1 MIVSLNVSTDYF
13 LICRSDTLL
22 CAIPLT
28 QVVETMRPL
37 PVKQVADMPA
47 FVLGISII
55 RGEGVP
61 VLDTALLVSPR
72 SGTQLARYVTIKIK
86 ARTACLAVD
95 EVIGIR
101 TVSPMLRAD
110 VPPLL
115 HPSNSEILAEIG
127 TLDAEL
133 LVVLQ
138 SARLISDELWCA
150 INNAREAPGYD
161 HPS

>member
-1 MIVSLNVSTDYF
+1 MSRDDAGDHF
-13 LICRSDTLL
+13 LICRSDTQLY
-22 CAIPLT
+22 AIPLA
-28 QVVETMRPL
+28 QVIETMRPL
-37 PVKQVADMPA
+37 PIKRVADTPA

-55 RGEGVP
+55 RGKGVP
-61 VLDTALLVSPR
+61 VLDTSLLVDS
-72 SGTQLARYVTIKIK
+72 SAGTRPTRYVTIKIE

-101 TVSPMLRAD
+101 QVSPTLRAD

-115 HPSNSEILAEIG
+115 HPSNSEIVAAIG

-138 SARLISDELWCA
+138 SAHLISDELWHA
-150 INNAREAPGYD
+150 INHSAETAAHDDPA
-161 HPS
+161 

>member
-1 MIVSLNVSTDYF
+1 MMSLSVGIDYF
-13 LICRSDTLL
+13 LICRSDSLL
-22 CAIPLT
+22 YAIPLA
-28 QVVETMRPL
+28 QVIETMRPL

-47 FVLGISII
+47 FVLGISIV

-61 VLDTALLVSPR
+61 VLDTALLVSA
-72 SGTQLARYVTIKIK
+72 SAGTRPARYVTIKIN

-101 TVSPMLRAD
+101 HVPPALRVD
-110 VPPLL
+110 VPRLL
-115 HPSNSEILAEIG
+115 HQSNSEILAAIG

-138 SARLISDELWCA
+138 SAHLISDELWRA
-150 INNAREAPGYD
+150 INHSAEAAGD
-161 HPS
+161 DDPS